1 MFRVIF
7 FKTVLQ
13 VLPEDMSFFSLQTVA
28 VYHLL
33 CVSVSLMDM
42 LSFLKYSKY
51 GLELSVFQSKSS
63 MSFDVVPVSEEQSSN
78 LYFILS
84 TQHLLTQM
92 WDKSFISNCRSLKYV
107 FHLFHLQYLLS
118 PLSHLKLDLFF

>member
-92 WDKSFISNCRSLKYV
+92 
-107 FHLFHLQYLLS
+107 
-118 PLSHLKLDLFF
+118 